1 MMIEGFPVCEDEECL
16 EFFSGPVE
24 VTFEGKT
31 YHYECLHPSCED
43 CLAEFEEFEPWIN
56 LHLGQLEEA
65 GGCAV
70 LDERCALP
78 PCMRSQ
84 EDSACRPCPTPA
96 SGSEPRAHHA
106 CRRVCGARRRSG
118 AWERC
123 APLVPAR

>member
-1 MMIEGFPVCEDEECL
+1 MPPSAPSSYWA
-16 EFFSGPVE
+16 SGVMSGSSQKRLSSHLLFCP
-24 VTFEGKT
+24 
-31 YHYECLHPSCED
+31 LRS
-43 CLAEFEEFEPWIN
+43 CLAIFLR

-96 SGSEPRAHHA
+96 SESEPRAHHS